1 MIEAAKEISKWIREA
16 GSIPVAYMTWA
27 EKENEAGQQ
36 QMTDAYRRMA
46 VETGA
51 VLAPVGEEWWKY
63 KHAHPEVEMY
73 ASDGEHASLEGS
85 TLAARILLEA
95 IQEKEQEKER

>member
-1 MIEAAKEISKWIREA
+1 M
-16 GSIPVAYMTWA
+16 
-27 EKENEAGQQ
+27 
-36 QMTDAYRRMA
+36 
-46 VETGA
+46 
-51 VLAPVGEEWWKY
+51 APVGEEWWKY

-95 IQEKEQEKER
+95 ILENEQEKER